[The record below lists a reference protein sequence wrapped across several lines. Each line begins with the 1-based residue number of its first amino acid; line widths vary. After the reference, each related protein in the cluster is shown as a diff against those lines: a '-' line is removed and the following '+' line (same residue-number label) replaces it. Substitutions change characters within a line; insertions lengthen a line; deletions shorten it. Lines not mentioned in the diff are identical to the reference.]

1 MKGPRETIGPSQAG
15 LALACLFAWLA
26 ATAWLRPLM
35 SPDEGRYVG
44 VAFEMLRSGDW
55 LVPRLD
61 GMPFFHKPPLFYW
74 ISATA
79 MKWMGTSE
87 WVARLPSL
95 IGAMLAAGGLF
106 LFLRRWADRARAS
119 MATVV
124 LATMP
129 FFYGGAQ
136 FANLDMLVAGCIAAT
151 LLLAA
156 HAALSK
162 AQGRGW
168 RIALAFAF
176 AFAGLGVLAKGLIGV
191 VLPGLIFLAW
201 CAAIRRPRL
210 ALVMAWWPGWALL
223 LAIAVPWFVAVEL
236 RHPGFLD
243 YFIVTQHFRRFA
255 SGGFNGEHPF
265 WFFLPVISVLTL
277 PWIAW
282 IAAALRPSRGPHE
295 PLSEVDWLMWIWCA
309 GIVLFF
315 SLPRSKLIGYVLPA
329 LPPLAYLIA
338 KAALGATRAGGR
350 WRVAA
355 GGTAIAS
362 ALVCIAGPA
371 WLAMQG
377 APAGQRLRLPAGEVV
392 GPADQVLMLGAYHY
406 ELPFYWGL
414 RRPVQVSADWMP
426 ASVAQRDDW
435 RRELY
440 EAGRFDPERSA
451 ALLIDVRRLP
461 AALCVPH
468 ATWLIGAS
476 EAPEVL
482 PWLSQ
487 AELVAVDG
495 DTAVWRFAGSPT
507 RDPDCLRPD
516 EGVLP

>member
-1 MKGPRETIGPSQAG
+1 MKAARESLGRAQAG
-15 LALACLFAWLA
+15 VALVCLFSWLA

-35 SPDEGRYVG
+35 SPDEGRYAG

-74 ISATA
+74 ISAAA
-79 MKWMGTSE
+79 MGLLGTSE
-87 WVARLPSL
+87 WPARLPSMV
-95 IGAMLAAGGLF
+95 GAMLASGGLF
-106 LFLRRWADRARAS
+106 LFLRRWSDPARANL
-119 MATVV
+119 ATLV

-129 FFYGGAQ
+129 FFYVGAQ
-136 FANLDMLVAGCIAAT
+136 FANLDMLVAGCISAT

-162 AQGRGW
+162 GQGGAW
-168 RIALAFAF
+168 RSALAGAFVFA
-176 AFAGLGVLAKGLIGV
+176 ALGVLAKGLIGL

-210 ALVMAWWPGWALL
+210 AGLMAWPPGWALL
-223 LAIAVPWFVAVEL
+223 LAIMVPWFAAVEL

-243 YFIVTQHFRRFA
+243 YFVLTQHVRRFA

-265 WFFLPVISVLTL
+265 WFYLPVIGVLTL

-282 IAAALRPSRGPHE
+282 AAAALRPSRGPRA
-295 PLSEVDWLMWIWCA
+295 PLSEVDWLMWAWCA

-338 KAALGATRAGGR
+338 TAALAASRKGGR
-350 WRVAA
+350 WAA
-355 GGTAIAS
+355 APRATAIVAGL
-362 ALVCIAGPA
+362 ACIAGVA
-371 WLAMQG
+371 WLGLQS
-377 APAGQRLRLPAGEVV
+377 APSGQRLRLPAGEAV
-392 GPADQVLMLGAYHY
+392 GPADRVLMLGAYYY
-406 ELPFYWGL
+406 ELPFYWRL
-414 RRPVQVSADWMP
+414 QQPVQVSADWTP
-426 ASVAQRDDW
+426 ATVALHDDW
-435 RRELY
+435 RKELY

-451 ALLIDVRRLP
+451 ALLVDVRRLP
-461 AALCVPH
+461 AALCVPQ

-476 EAPEVL
+476 GAPAVL
-482 PWLSQ
+482 PWLAQ
-487 AELVAVDG
+487 ARLVAVEG
-495 DTAVWRFAGSPT
+495 DTAVWQFAGSATGDPACLQPT
-507 RDPDCLRPD
+507 ER
-516 EGVLP
+516 VLP